1 MHNLLT
7 ILVISFSLNA
17 TTSGQPR
24 ALPALL
30 DDFKEVALAESA
42 APPVVA
48 KKAAVYVL
56 KRGGFVR
63 HREGSNGFTCFVAR
77 SVPGEI
83 EPICY
88 LDSEHTG
95 TLVAREFEEQKLRE
109 QGLSDTEVDAAIG
122 KSYREGQLRAPQNFG
137 LAYMLSPCNRV
148 SNEKGEIVAEPPHLM
163 FYAPYAT
170 NAQLGWP
177 VSQSHDGHS
186 KPFILFEGQPWA
198 FLIVPGEA
206 ADPSAERF
214 CKEKP

>member
-1 MHNLLT
+1 MHRYRATIMILL
-7 ILVISFSLNA
+7 SLSA
-17 TTSGQPR
+17 AASGQQR

-30 DDFKEVALAESA
+30 DESKEIALAESA
-42 APPVVA
+42 APADVA
-48 KKAAVYVL
+48 KNAAIYVL

-63 HREGSNGFTCFVAR
+63 YRGGSNGFTCFVAR

-88 LDSEHTG
+88 LDTPERG
-95 TLVAREFEEQKLRE
+95 ALVAREFEEQKLRE

-122 KSYREGQLRAPQNFG
+122 SSYRVGQLRAPQNFG

-148 SNEKGEIVAEPPHLM
+148 SNEKGEIVPHPPHLM

-170 NAQLGWP
+170 NAQLGLP
-177 VSQSHDGHS
+177 STRHDGHVR
-186 KPFILFEGQPWA
+186 PFILFEGQPWA

>member
-1 MHNLLT
+1 MRMLPA
-7 ILVISFSLNA
+7 ILIISLVLNA
-17 TTSGQPR
+17 AAFGQQR
-24 ALPALL
+24 GLPALL
-30 DDFKEVALAESA
+30 DDSKETALAESA
-42 APPVVA
+42 APAVVA

-56 KRGGFVR
+56 RRGGFVR
-63 HREGSNGFTCFVAR
+63 LREGSNGFTCFVAR
-77 SVPGEI
+77 SVPEEI

-88 LDSEHTG
+88 LDTEHTG

-109 QGLSDTEVDAAIG
+109 QGLSNSQVDAAIG

-137 LAYMLSPCNRV
+137 LAHMLSPCNRV
-148 SNEKGEIVAEPPHLM
+148 LNGKGEIVGEPPHLM

-170 NAQLGWP
+170 NAQLGLP